1 MAITE
6 YLDKMKNLVDAMAAI
21 DQPISEKELIVVIL
35 NGIGQGHAPIL
46 TSVDNRESQNMLNEL
61 FGQLL
66 TLEIRF
72 EGYSQSQAI
81 EQPSTA
87 FLTQKKAIFFSTW
100 MWWSQVCSL
109 QRPR

>member
-6 YLDKMKNLVDAMAAI
+6 YSDKMKNLVDTMAAI
-21 DQPISEKELIVVIL
+21 DQPISEKELIDVIL
-35 NGIGQGHAPIL
+35 NAIGQRHAPIVTL
-46 TSVDNRESQNMLNEL
+46 VDNRESQNMLNEL

-66 TLEIRF
+66 TFEIRF

-87 FLTQKKAIFFSTW
+87 Y
-100 MWWSQVCSL
+100 
-109 QRPR
+109 